1 MSLFQKRKQEPE
13 PAVCEASAATDGQNE
28 QTRQAMDTKQD
39 GKEGLFSLSYE
50 EDGVYFVVEP
60 AENGDTAVAPD
71 KVADYLK
78 RKEVDGADM
87 ALVASLIKKSD
98 TCHEKIAEPQ
108 KEKKLDE
115 EISVEL
121 SDDRMQAFLTFHA
134 GEEGGKTLSVEEV
147 LDQMSRIYKVK
158 AGVDEEQIAFLLE
171 GKLYGQKIP
180 VAKGKQAVDGENGKL
195 TFHFSMDDFLK
206 VDEEQEDRID
216 FRNVMKFE
224 KTDEKQV
231 LVSRTFATPGSDGY
245 DVLGTRLPAKRG
257 KDVSLPAGKNVFIS
271 EDKSQLIAK
280 ISGKASYIG
289 GRVSVLPHVKISGDV
304 DMSVGNIDFDGDVVI
319 GGNVKSGFIVK
330 SSGSITVQ
338 GIVEAATLI
347 SGGDIVIK
355 SGVSGASKGKLEAE
369 NDVVTSYMERT
380 EVSAGGNVISGSVLH
395 CRVVCE
401 GAANV
406 VLGKGALIGGYTS
419 AGKHIAAK
427 TIGTEAGIET
437 VLEVGALPK
446 KRQRLKELEAELKSV
461 SAKIDRLELALQ
473 QTQKNTSQEAGKARL
488 DVVIKIS
495 QMKKQQET
503 MKMEAEELSG
513 LMAGA
518 GGGCVHVLDR
528 IYPGVKIHIGS
539 VTTPVSIE
547 NQYVTYNRLGPDITS
562 TPCRFDPQTDP
573 TVKRGNKR

>member
-1 MSLFQKRKQEPE
+1 MSLFQKRKPEQEPG
-13 PAVCEASAATDGQNE
+13 VCEVSATPEEREE
-28 QTRQAMDTKQD
+28 QAQPEMDTKQD
-39 GKEGLFSLSYE
+39 RKEGLFSLAYE
-50 EDGVYFVVEP
+50 EEGVYFIIEP
-60 AENGDTAVAPD
+60 AEDGDTVVAPD

-78 RKEVDGADM
+78 RKEVEGADM
-87 ALVASLIKKSD
+87 ALVAALIKKGAA
-98 TCHEKIAEPQ
+98 CREKIAEPQ

-115 EISVEL
+115 EISIEL
-121 SDDRMQAFLTFHA
+121 SGDRMQAFLTLHA
-134 GEEGGKTLSVEEV
+134 GEEGGKTMSVEEV
-147 LDQMSRIYKVK
+147 LDQMGRIYKVK
-158 AGVDEEQIAFLLE
+158 AGVDEEQIAFMLE
-171 GKLYGQKIP
+171 GKMYGQKIL
-180 VAKGKQAVDGENGKL
+180 VAKGKPAVDGENGKL

-206 VDEEQEDRID
+206 VDEEREDRID

-224 KTDEKQV
+224 KTEEKQV
-231 LVSRTFATPGSDGY
+231 LVSRSFATPGSDGY

-257 KDVSLPAGKNVFIS
+257 KDVSLPAGKNVLIS
-271 EDKSQLIAK
+271 EDKSQLTAK

-289 GRVSVLPHVKISGDV
+289 GKVSVLPHVKISGDV

-319 GGNVKSGFIVK
+319 GGNVKSGFVVK

-338 GIVEAATLI
+338 GIVEAATLV

-355 SGVSGASKGKLEAE
+355 GGVSGASKGRLEAE
-369 NDVVTSYMERT
+369 NDVVTSYMERS

-401 GAANV
+401 DAANV

-446 KRQRLKELEAELKSV
+446 KRQRLKELEAELKAV

-473 QTQKNTSQEAGKARL
+473 QAQKNTSQEAGKARL
-488 DVVIKIS
+488 DVVIRIS
-495 QMKKQQET
+495 QMKKQQEA
-503 MKMEAEELSG
+503 MKTEAEELSG

-528 IYPGVKIHIGS
+528 IYPGVEIHIGS
-539 VTTPVSIE
+539 VTMPVSIE
-547 NQYVTYNRLGPDITS
+547 NQYVTYSRIGPDIRS
-562 TPCRFDPQTDP
+562 APCRFDPQTDP